1 VVRGKKAFLVGL
13 AIVLALTVVGM
24 AACGGGT
31 SKEAKAALKTAV
43 EKINLDM
50 NAMQTALMSGGT
62 VADLKAF
69 KDGAASDWQAV
80 VTAAK
85 NVEGADA
92 VAAEKAWTDLDTAIT
107 ALPDDADLLTAYGQI
122 QAPVTAIQALL
133 KSLGELVGV
142 TPAS

>member
-1 VVRGKKAFLVGL
+1 MRDRKALLVGL

-31 SKEAKAALKTAV
+31 SKEAKAAMTTAL
-43 EKINLDM
+43 EKINTDIAGM
-50 NAMQTALMSGGT
+50 TTALTSGGT

-69 KDGAASDWQAV
+69 KDGAAADWQAV

-85 NVEGADA
+85 DVEGADA

-122 QAPVTAIQALL
+122 QAPVTAIQAVI
-133 KSLGELVGV
+133 KALGDLVGY

>member
-1 VVRGKKAFLVGL
+1 MRGKKALLVGL

-31 SKEAKAALKTAV
+31 SKEAKAALKAAV
-43 EKINLDM
+43 EKVNLDM
-50 NAMQTALMSGGT
+50 GAMQTALMSGGT
-62 VADLKAF
+62 VADLKTF
-69 KDGAASDWQAV
+69 KDGASPDWQAV

-85 NVEGADA
+85 DVKGADA

-107 ALPDDADLLTAYGQI
+107 ALPADVDLLTAYGQI
-122 QAPVTAIQALL
+122 QAPVAAIQAVL
-133 KSLGELVGV
+133 KTLGALVGV

>member
-1 VVRGKKAFLVGL
+1 VVRGKKALLVGL

-92 VAAEKAWTDLDTAIT
+92 VA
-107 ALPDDADLLTAYGQI
+107 DDADLLTAYGQI

>member
-43 EKINLDM
+43 EINLDM

>member
-1 VVRGKKAFLVGL
+1 MRGKKALLVGL

-31 SKEAKAALKTAV
+31 SKEAKAALTNAL
-43 EKINLDM
+43 EKINADIT
-50 NAMQTALMSGGT
+50 AMTTALMSGGT

-69 KDGAASDWQAV
+69 KDGAAPDWQAV

-85 NVEGADA
+85 DVEGADA
-92 VAAEKAWTDLDTAIT
+92 AAAEKAWTELDTAIT

-122 QAPVTAIQALL
+122 QAPVTAIQAVI
-133 KSLGELVGV
+133 KTLGDLVGV